1 MRIFWEDIGGQFN
14 KLSYILLVLLL
25 ASCGSEEA
33 ATPISEQPE
42 QPTALPTAEII
53 STNIPPTEPANED
66 VEIETTAAT
75 AENGEPAD
83 EPDFLSGSW
92 TQGADMLSQR
102 SEMPAVTIDGLI
114 YVPGG
119 FGGEALLEVYD
130 PQTDTWARLADMPE
144 GRHHLM
150 AAAYNGRMYVFGGAQ
165 SPGWGETDT
174 TWVYDPADDS
184 WGELA
189 RNDTV
194 M

>member
-14 KLSYILLVLLL
+14 KLSYIVLVLLL

-102 SEMPAVTIDGLI
+102 SDASARAEQGTPQCAGPCGSRRRYDRPVARLSR
-114 YVPGG
+114 PLAPHGG
-119 FGGEALLEVYD
+119 KLARVFCRGGEAD
-130 PQTDTWARLADMPE
+130 A
-144 GRHHLM
+144 
-150 AAAYNGRMYVFGGAQ
+150 
-165 SPGWGETDT
+165 
-174 TWVYDPADDS
+174 
-184 WGELA
+184 
-189 RNDTV
+189 
-194 M
+194 